1 MSHIRTQLRAAL
13 QSALTGLPTTGDRVS
28 INRSAPVSA
37 ARTPC
42 LLITT
47 PREEIEQVGAMA
59 SPIIM
64 RRITVVIEAAA
75 SGTDLDA
82 QLDQIAVEVETAMA
96 GIGMLNGML
105 KDAPRYTEAQI
116 EHEDAASPPLGYLRL
131 AYEFVVASATNNPAS
146 PL

>member
-1 MSHIRTQLRAAL
+1 MSHVRTQLRAAL
-13 QSALTGLPTTGDRVS
+13 QSALTGLPSTGDRVS
-28 INRSAPVSA
+28 INRSSPFSA

-47 PREEIEQVGAMA
+47 PREDVEQFGAMS
-59 SPIIM
+59 SPMIM
-64 RRITVVIEAAA
+64 RRVIVVIEAATTG
-75 SGTDLDA
+75 SDLDT

-96 GIGMLNGML
+96 GLGMLNGLL
-105 KDAPRYTEAQI
+105 KNSPRYIEAQI

-131 AYEFVVASATNNPAS
+131 AYELVVATATNNPES

>member
-47 PREEIEQVGAMA
+47 SREEVEQIGSMV
-59 SPIIM
+59 SPMIM

-75 SGTDLDA
+75 SGAGLDA
-82 QLDQIAVEVETAMA
+82 QLDQIAVEIESAMA
-96 GIGMLNGML
+96 GLGLLNGLL

-116 EHEDAASPPLGYLRL
+116 EHDDTASPPMGYLRL
-131 AYEFVVASATNNPAS
+131 AYQLIAATATHNPAS